1 MRIAFAGNPNSGKT
15 TMYNALTGRNERV
28 GNWAGVTVERKESPI
43 KKGYYDGTE
52 ELVAVD
58 LPGAYSM
65 SPFTSEESITSG
77 YVKNENPDVIINIVD
92 ATNLSRSLFFTT
104 QLLELGIPVV
114 VALNKSD
121 IVNKKQTKIDEKIL
135 SEKLGC
141 PVIKT
146 ISTSSGHE
154 GLKETVN
161 AAAALRGKGQK
172 APYVQGDIDFKDK
185 TAVEAADRKRFE
197 FVNGIVKQVEK
208 RKVFTKDRNVQH
220 NPWFLALDAHKNAQV
235 RIYNPVNFLKPWDMQ
250 ARLHDKYLIIDDQMY
265 TLGGR
270 NTTNLFL
277 GDYSKGKNIDKE
289 LFVYETDPGK
299 NMQNTSMSQLQTYF
313 DSIWDSSDSKPCRGS
328 RNGKKTVEKTE
339 ALKKHYKELQK
350 KYPAAYE
357 KQNWEEL
364 TFETNKITLLSN
376 PIESE
381 NKEPWMWY
389 SLHRLMMSGKQAT
402 IYTPYIICG
411 REMYDDLSQ
420 LTDNNVS
427 VEIITNDVAKG
438 ANPWGCTDYL
448 NEKEKIWR
456 TGVKVYEYM
465 APHSCHTKAVLIDDR
480 MSIVGSYNLD
490 MRSTYLDTELMLAV
504 DSTELNAIIRK
515 EAEHDKTFS
524 KTMENGKY
532 TYGENYKTKELST
545 GKKLFYATLR
555 QIIKPLRRF
564 L

>member
-1 MRIAFAGNPNSGKT
+1 MIEEAEKSISLSTFDFNDDEAGQ
-15 TMYNALTGRNERV
+15 
-28 GNWAGVTVERKESPI
+28 
-43 KKGYYDGTE
+43 D
-52 ELVAVD
+52 
-58 LPGAYSM
+58 
-65 SPFTSEESITSG
+65 
-77 YVKNENPDVIINIVD
+77 
-92 ATNLSRSLFFTT
+92 
-104 QLLELGIPVV
+104 
-114 VALNKSD
+114 
-121 IVNKKQTKIDEKIL
+121 IL
-135 SEKLGC
+135 S
-141 PVIKT
+141 
-146 ISTSSGHE
+146 
-154 GLKETVN
+154 
-161 AAAALRGKGQK
+161 ALLN
-172 APYVQGDIDFKDK
+172 
-185 TAVEAADRKRFE
+185 AADRGVDIR
-197 FVNGIVKQVEK
+197 VIVDGISG
-208 RKVFTKDRNVQH
+208 FMDVQH

-524 KTMENGKY
+524 KTMANGKY

-545 GKKLFYATLR
+545 GKKLFYAALR

>member
-1 MRIAFAGNPNSGKT
+1 MKNSFSFLAKHISWKYIVLILILIYIILLTVPYLPHKTVSEEYKEKDAAAEYYSDTSGTERIAYITDNND
-15 TMYNALTGRNERV
+15 ALLYRLGM
-28 GNWAGVTVERKESPI
+28 I
-43 KKGYYDGTE
+43 E
-52 ELVAVD
+52 EA
-58 LPGAYSM
+58 
-65 SPFTSEESITSG
+65 EKSI
-77 YVKNENPDVIINIVD
+77 
-92 ATNLSRSLFFTT
+92 
-104 QLLELGIPVV
+104 
-114 VALNKSD
+114 
-121 IVNKKQTKIDEKIL
+121 IL
-135 SEKLGC
+135 STFDFNDDEAGQDIL
-141 PVIKT
+141 
-146 ISTSSGHE
+146 S
-154 GLKETVN
+154 
-161 AAAALRGKGQK
+161 ALLN
-172 APYVQGDIDFKDK
+172 
-185 TAVEAADRKRFE
+185 AADRGVDIR
-197 FVNGIVKQVEK
+197 VIVDGISG
-208 RKVFTKDRNVQH
+208 FMDVQH

-289 LFVYETDPGK
+289 LFVYE
-299 NMQNTSMSQLQTYF
+299 
-313 DSIWDSSDSKPCRGS
+313 
-328 RNGKKTVEKTE
+328 TE